1 MAPRVRLLEHLIT
14 WTTVALFPAVVWLFT
29 GSPWLLFLATNLALV
44 GVAVAVVYDWF
55 YLPQFCMVEGRRA
68 LLKTPGRRIE
78 VEFLEEPK
86 LVEAGIWPRKRVFL
100 GIGYRFSTLHAVFGD
115 EYFFSTPN
123 CDKTW
128 LVARARVGNKEKKVW
143 LCGCTLK

>member
-14 WTTVALFPAVVWLFT
+14 WTVVASLPAIVWLFT
-29 GSPWLLFLATNLALV
+29 GSPWLSALVAISVLV
-44 GVAVAVVYDWF
+44 GVVAAVVYDWF
-55 YLPQFCMVEGRRA
+55 YLPQSCVVEGRRA

-86 LVEAGIWPRKRVFL
+86 LDEAGIWPKKRVFL
-100 GIGYRFSTLHAVFGD
+100 GIGYRFFTLHAVFGA

-128 LVARARVGNKEKKVW
+128 LVARARVGNKERKVW
-143 LCGCTLK
+143 LCGCRR

>member
-14 WTTVALFPAVVWLFT
+14 WTVVASFPVVVWLFT
-29 GSPWLLFLATNLALV
+29 GSPWLLFLATTLALI
-44 GVAVAVVYDWF
+44 GVAVAVVYDRF
-55 YLPQFCMVEGRRA
+55 YLPQSCVVEGRRA
-68 LLKTPGRRIE
+68 LLKTPGRYIE

-100 GIGYRFSTLHAVFGD
+100 GIGYRYFTLHAVFGD
-115 EYFFSTPN
+115 EYIFSTPN

-128 LVARARVGNKEKKVW
+128 LVARARVGNKEKKLW
-143 LCGCTLK
+143 LCGCTRN

>member
-1 MAPRVRLLEHLIT
+1 MAPKVRLLEYLIT
-14 WTTVALFPAVVWLFT
+14 GAGVTSVLAVLWLT
-29 GSPWLLFLATNLALV
+29 RPWLSALV
-44 GVAVAVVYDWF
+44 AILAVASVVVAVVYDWF
-55 YLPQFCMVEGRRA
+55 YLPQSCVVEGRRA

-86 LVEAGIWPRKRVFL
+86 LVEAGIWPRQRVFL
-100 GIGYRFSTLHAVFGD
+100 GIGYRFFTLHAVFGA

-128 LVARARVGNKEKKVW
+128 LVARARVGNKEKKLW
-143 LCGCTLK
+143 LCGCTRK